1 MNKKY
6 DVIVVG
12 GGPAGGTAAY
22 FLGQAGRRVLV
33 LEKELLP
40 RYKACGGGVSAQ
52 VLEQFPF
59 SFEPV
64 IESKVKAISY
74 ALGENVVTIPLT
86 DQSVRMVMRND
97 FDAYLLKH
105 TQAEIHQGVA
115 VRIVEENAEGVSVET
130 AEGERFECSYLIA
143 ADGANSVSARSLG
156 LRRRKVMAGAIE
168 VEASVPADVFARFAD
183 QPMFIFGEVATGYL
197 WIFPKSDHLSVGI
210 GALHPRPGELQST
223 LERAMAR
230 FGISIEGQPSKGHP
244 LPIYTRREP
253 ISTPRVLLVG
263 DAAGLVDPFIGEGIR
278 FAIKSGRL
286 ATEAILANHPEQYA
300 RLVYRQIGRNHNLG
314 IILANLFYNLPKPW
328 FDLGVCNPFATRA
341 FVDMLADRIGY
352 GRVLLQVF
360 GTLPLF
366 LLTETIAGVGGL
378 IGGPEIKHSI
388 KKAVYSIDS
397 DSNRIHG

>member
-1 MNKKY
+1 
-6 DVIVVG
+6 
-12 GGPAGGTAAY
+12 
-22 FLGQAGRRVLV
+22 
-33 LEKELLP
+33 
-40 RYKACGGGVSAQ
+40 
-52 VLEQFPF
+52 
-59 SFEPV
+59 
-64 IESKVKAISY
+64 
-74 ALGENVVTIPLT
+74 
-86 DQSVRMVMRND
+86 
-97 FDAYLLKH
+97 
-105 TQAEIHQGVA
+105 
-115 VRIVEENAEGVSVET
+115 
-130 AEGERFECSYLIA
+130 
-143 ADGANSVSARSLG
+143 
-156 LRRRKVMAGAIE
+156 

-223 LERAMAR
+223 LERVMAR

-253 ISTPRVLLVG
+253 ISTPRALLVG

-328 FDLGVCNPFATRA
+328 FDLGVRNPFATRA

-388 KKAVYSIDS
+388 KKAVYSID
-397 DSNRIHG
+397 